1 MFRLEIKTGGSAF
14 RDESKIDKKGDY
26 ELDSFGEEV
35 RRILDEVS
43 RKLRCG
49 YNSGVIMDING
60 NKVGWWH
67 YE

>member
-1 MFRLEIKTGGSAF
+1 MFRLEIKTGGAAF
-14 RDESKIDKKGDY
+14 RDESKVDKNGEY
-26 ELDSFGEEV
+26 ELDSFGDEV

-49 YNSGVIMDING
+49 YGSGVVMDING